1 MTATDRP
8 NLNKD
13 RNLSGQVRRKPVRDA
28 LVAIL
33 ARSADDQLTD
43 KPKTIAQELALTLI
57 IEARA
62 GDRKSR
68 EEVIDRTDGKAAQAI
83 EHSGVIARSAEELL
97 QELDNPETDDT
108 NREDDTPPAA

>member
-13 RNLSGQVRRKPVRDA
+13 RNLNGQVRRKPVRDA

-33 ARSADDQLTD
+33 ARSPEDLLSD
-43 KPKTIAQELALTLI
+43 KPKTIAQELALSLI
-57 IEARA
+57 TEART
-62 GDRKSR
+62 GDKKSR

-83 EHSGVIARSAEELL
+83 EHSGSIARDHEDILET
-97 QELDNPETDDT
+97 LDNPESDD
-108 NREDDTPPAA
+108 A